1 VISTVLAAM
10 VLAGC
15 AGMFARTS
23 QRHHRSSSLVEFLYA
38 GQAPPARDAVPLL
51 ELPLTVGIAFLPSA
65 PRTGPLD
72 EAEKNGVLERVR
84 ERFGSRAFVRDIVPI
99 PDYYL
104 AWQPGFDGLAS
115 LQRLY
120 DLDLVALVSYD
131 QVSRQ
136 EGNELSLAY
145 LTIVGAYLLPGTSQ
159 DVSTMVDLAVVD
171 PSSRSLVLRAAGMD
185 SRQGASTDVAANQR
199 LRARGIDSFHAASDQ
214 MIERFGAELVRFE
227 QSVRNG
233 TARVRISNR
242 SGSNQG
248 GGGGGSAG
256 MFALALLGVAA
267 AATARRRI
275 RARQRADGR

>member
-1 VISTVLAAM
+1 MKKVTLISTALAGM
-10 VLAGC
+10 LLAGC
-15 AGMFARTS
+15 AGMFAHTS

-38 GQAPPARDAVPLL
+38 GDAPPARDAVPSL

-65 PRTGPLD
+65 PRVSPLD
-72 EAEKNGVLERVR
+72 EAEKNRVLDRVR
-84 ERFGSRAFVRDIVPI
+84 ERFSSRAFVHEMVPI

-104 AWQPGFDGLAS
+104 AWQPGFNGLQA

-171 PSSRSLVLRAAGMD
+171 PASRSLVLRAAGMD

-199 LRARGIDSFHAASDQ
+199 LRARSVDSFHAASEQ
-214 MIERFGAELVRFE
+214 MIERFDAELLRFE
-227 QSVRNG
+227 QGVREG
-233 TARVRISNR
+233 RARVRVSNR
-242 SGSNQG
+242 G

-256 MFALALLGVAA
+256 ALGLVLLGVAA

-275 RARQRADGR
+275 RARLAAVGP